1 MRHYTV
7 EVTLE
12 IVLVLH
18 TLLFKIPV
26 KITTFNNR
34 LEHKCIV
41 PTRGLGPSEK
51 LMEQDSLKRLTV
63 MVQPPIARG

>member
-1 MRHYTV
+1 MSHYTA

-12 IVLVLH
+12 IVLALR

-34 LEHKCIV
+34 LEQKRIV
-41 PTRGLGPSEK
+41 LTRGLGPSEK
-51 LMEQDSLKRLTV
+51 LIEQDSLKRFPV
-63 MVQPPIARG
+63 ML